1 MISYLVN
8 RFPVVKQ
15 LKGRLAETPLAYRLA
30 KGAFWSLA
38 GGIGLRAL
46 TFAVAIIVARTIG
59 KEGYGE
65 LGIVQS
71 TLGMFGTLAG
81 FGLGTAATKYIAEY
95 RLKDPAKANRIA
107 SFSMLFAFFCSGV
120 MSVACV
126 LMSPWLASTTLNRSE
141 IAPLLSAGA
150 LLLFISTLGG
160 VQSAALAG
168 FEAFKTIAKINIWQG
183 VIGLLITYPLVY
195 FYKVEGAIASLTI
208 SAAVGLI
215 LSAIATRREYRKFS
229 FPHKLDRS
237 LLQEWPVIYKYALP
251 ATLAGLLVAPVAW
264 VTNAIL
270 VNQPGGYG
278 EMGLFT
284 AANQWRMAVIYLL
297 SMLMSVMLPVL
308 SETHGR
314 SDKTDFKRVV
324 SLNLRVAWLIA
335 LPITVIIISLGV
347 PAAALFGKQYL
358 DAAPIITIL
367 MASVFLQIINVTIAS
382 AIAGSGR
389 IWTGMF
395 MNLGW
400 AVVMIISSLIFIPRL
415 GGQGLAIAYSLSYT
429 VLTICVMAYTECKL
443 AQSSV
448 SGQWQLMAYSIIV
461 LLASMFISVRVANKH
476 IYQAALIF
484 LSLVPLFNNVRSA
497 FSQGIMVNIAS
508 DK

>member
-8 RFPVVKQ
+8 RFSIVKQ

-46 TFAVAIIVARTIG
+46 TFAVSIIVARTIG

-95 RLKDPAKANRIA
+95 RLKDPAKADRIA

-120 MSVACV
+120 MSVACA

-141 IAPLLSAGA
+141 IAPLLLAGA
-150 LLLFISTLGG
+150 LLLFISTMGG
-160 VQSAALAG
+160 VFSAILAG
-168 FEAFKTIAKINIWQG
+168 FEAFKPIAKINIWYG
-183 VIGLLITYPLVY
+183 ITALLITYPLVY

-208 SAAVGLI
+208 SAAVSLI
-215 LSAIATRREYRKFS
+215 LSAIATRKEYRKYNISSKFDKAA
-229 FPHKLDRS
+229 F
-237 LLQEWPVIYKYALP
+237 QEWPVIWKYALP
-251 ATLAGLLVAPVAW
+251 ATIIGLLGAPVAW

-297 SMLMSVMLPVL
+297 PMLMSAMLPVM

-314 SDKTDFKRVV
+314 SDKTDFKRIV
-324 SLNLRVAWLIA
+324 SLNFRIAWLVA

-367 MASVFLQIINVTIAS
+367 MISVFLHIINLSVAS

-389 IWTGMF
+389 IWIGTL

-415 GGQGLAIAYSLSYT
+415 GGQGLAISYALSYT
-429 VLTICVMAYTECKL
+429 VHGICTMAYAERKI
-443 AQSSV
+443 AKSSV
-448 SGQWQLMAYSIIV
+448 SSQWQLMAYSIIV

-476 IYQAALIF
+476 IYQVALIF
-484 LSLVPLFNNVRSA
+484 LSLVPLFKNVRSA
-497 FSQGIMVNIAS
+497 FSQRVMVNIGS
-508 DK
+508 ER